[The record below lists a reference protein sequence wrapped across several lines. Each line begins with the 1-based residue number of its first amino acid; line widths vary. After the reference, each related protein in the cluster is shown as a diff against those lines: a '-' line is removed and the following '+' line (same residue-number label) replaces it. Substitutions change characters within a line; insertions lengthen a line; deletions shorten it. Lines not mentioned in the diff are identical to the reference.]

1 MLAPNCSLFHVRA
14 MPTVENMIYEN
25 EQNVSKYPGRGEGS
39 ARYVAFAIFAAAL
52 YALSTPLSKVLLA
65 DVPSSMLAGLLYLGA
80 GVGMAVVGAVRRVVG
95 TGRGEEPLSRSDAP
109 YAVAMVVLDIVAPI
123 LLMTGLSLSSPES
136 TSLLNNF
143 EIVATALVALVAFRE
158 PVSGRLWV
166 AIAFI
171 VGACTIL
178 SVGGVGGV
186 SLSPG
191 SLFVLGASMCW
202 GIENNCTNRLSSKDP
217 MQVVVVKGFG
227 SGAGA
232 IAVALGLGDA
242 LPDARLC
249 AAAMLLGFLAYGLS
263 IFFYVH
269 AQRGLGA
276 ARTSAY
282 YAFSPFIGVAFA
294 WAIFCDVPTARFL
307 VALALMAVGAY
318 LAAPPRSER
327 EPGRLPGAP

>member
-1 MLAPNCSLFHVRA
+1 
-14 MPTVENMIYEN
+14 MIYEN
-25 EQNVSKYPGRGEGS
+25 EHNVSKPYTQERGA
-39 ARYVAFAIFAAAL
+39 ARYVAFAVLATAL

-65 DVPSSMLAGLLYLGA
+65 GVSSNMLAGLLYLGA
-80 GVGMAVVGAVRRVVG
+80 GIGMAIVGAMRRASGVE
-95 TGRGEEPLSRSDAP
+95 RGEEPLSRSDAP
-109 YAVAMVVLDIVAPI
+109 YVVAMIVLDIIAPI
-123 LLMTGLSLSSPES
+123 MLMAGLSLSSPES

-143 EIVATALVALVAFRE
+143 EIVATALIALVVFHE
-158 PVSGRLWV
+158 HVSGRLWV

-171 VGACTIL
+171 VGACAIL
-178 SVGGVGGV
+178 SMGGAGGV

-191 SLFVLGASMCW
+191 SLLVLGASTCW

-217 MQVVVVKGFG
+217 LQVVVVKGVG
-227 SGAGA
+227 SGTGA
-232 IAVALGLGDA
+232 IIVAFVLGDA

-249 AAAMLLGFLAYGLS
+249 AAAMLLGFFAYGLS

-294 WAIFCDVPTARFL
+294 WIIFRDAPTPAFL
-307 VALALMAVGAY
+307 VALVLMAIGAY
-318 LAAPPRSER
+318 LAAPSKSER
-327 EPGRLPGAP
+327 ESTRSGAPMSS